1 MHHIS
6 LTFKYIAMGPETF
19 SDTLPAHTSIQDFKT
34 IADVQSAIRRLAPTV
49 DKHRHRNVV
58 HFGMNT
64 RLKDGTPSI
73 KPAAKLL
80 FGGSELTP
88 ELCKRAQ
95 DMFKGHIR
103 AMTQDVRKV
112 KNSEVSCLALEYCKQ
127 THKQVFF
134 HLNLM
139 DADMIS
145 AILRQDTGFTAGRFN
160 PVRES
165 VTAQELYYVYTHWEG
180 ENGFNTCTTFLRN
193 FQPVQ
198 APW

>member
-1 MHHIS
+1 VS
-6 LTFKYIAMGPETF
+6 ENP
-19 SDTLPAHTSIQDFKT
+19 LPRHTDIQDFKT
-34 IADVQSAIRRLAPTV
+34 VADVQRACLRLENDI
-49 DKHRHRNVV
+49 DKHNYRNVV

-73 KPAAKLL
+73 KPAAKML

-88 ELCKRAQ
+88 ELCQRAQ
-95 DMFKGHIR
+95 DRFKGQTK

-112 KNSEVSCLALEYCKQ
+112 KNSEISCLALAYCKDTQ
-127 THKQVFF
+127 KQIFF

-139 DADMIS
+139 DERMIT
-145 AILRQDTGFTAGRFN
+145 AILHQDTTFTVNRFN

-198 APW
+198 APWL